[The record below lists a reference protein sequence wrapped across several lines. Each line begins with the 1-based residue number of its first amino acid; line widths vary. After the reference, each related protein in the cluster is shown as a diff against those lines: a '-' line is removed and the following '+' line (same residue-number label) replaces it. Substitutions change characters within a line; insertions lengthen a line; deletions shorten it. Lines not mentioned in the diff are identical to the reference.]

1 MNILQD
7 KRIHRLV
14 LIAVAATPL
23 LYVLISGALD
33 LKVYRTGGFAW
44 LHDIRLYSE
53 DFGPLVPGIALP
65 FTYPPLA
72 AILFVPLHLLP
83 FPLASLV
90 MCAASTAAFS
100 ATMVLVAHRLYGP
113 TRQATTIGLLVVVLG
128 LAFEPVR
135 STIGFG
141 QINLILMGLVSLD
154 CLLPRT
160 RWPRG
165 LLIGLAAAIKLTP
178 AVFIVYFIVR
188 RQFREAAVAVGTF
201 VGLGLLGWLLA
212 PADSTQYWF
221 GVLFDPDRIGGATY
235 AFNQCFQA
243 VLQRVMADG
252 PAQSLVW
259 IALVLASGVLAV
271 AAAYR
276 ARAAGR
282 DVLALLV
289 IAVWGLLS
297 SPVSWSHHWVWIAP
311 ASLLLIKSAR
321 QSKWMLAATITVLAV
336 FVVGPHQFMN
346 PEGREWSLPE
356 HLVGSSFALAGLGFL
371 LCQGYLGLRDLLGL
385 RADQGLK
392 SAARIR

>member
-1 MNILQD
+1 VKVTSAKVLQRND
-7 KRIHRLV
+7 KRIYQVL
-14 LIAVAATPL
+14 LIALAVVPVIFL
-23 LYVLISGALD
+23 LTSGGLD
-33 LKVYRTGGFAW
+33 LKVYRTGGYAW
-44 LHDIRLYSE
+44 LHDVRLYYE
-53 DFGPLVPGIALP
+53 AFGKLVPGIALP

-83 FPLASLV
+83 YPLALLA
-90 MCAASTAAFS
+90 MCMASTAALS

-113 TRQATTIGLLVVVLG
+113 TRQATMAGLLVVVLG

-165 LLIGLAAAIKLTP
+165 VLVGLAAAIKLTP
-178 AVFIVYFIVR
+178 AVFVLYFLVR
-188 RQFREAAVAVGTF
+188 RQFREAAVALGTF
-201 VGLGLLGWLLA
+201 AGLGLVGYLLA
-212 PADSTQYWF
+212 PADSAQYWF
-221 GVLFDPDRIGGATY
+221 GVLLDPDRIGGATY

-243 VLQRVMADG
+243 VLQQTMAAG
-252 PAQSLVW
+252 PVRTLSW
-259 IALVLASGVLAV
+259 IGLVLATGVLTAV
-271 AAAYR
+271 AAYR
-276 ARAAGR
+276 AREAGR
-282 DVLALLV
+282 DVLALLL

-311 ASLLLIKSAR
+311 ATLLLIKCAR
-321 QSKWMLAATITVLAV
+321 ESKWMLAATTLVIAD
-336 FVVGPHQFMN
+336 FAIGPHQFLN

-356 HLVGSSFALAGLGFL
+356 HLVGSSYVLIGLTFLLVQGL
-371 LCQGYLGLRDLLGL
+371 LCQL
-385 RADQGLK
+385 LK